1 MHLLGRNLATGR
13 GTRRGIAV
21 GAALVLVAGV
31 VVATTRDSPCPAFA
45 MTTGDRVRI
54 NVVLAD
60 AHLHITGQLTHDGNS
75 NEAAFSPTGRR
86 VAYVSAGRLHVVA
99 LDGNDNHIA
108 TYGPVDYPTWS
119 PDAQSLA
126 FVRRARPNELW
137 RVDLR
142 SGRQKLL
149 ATAPDIQGRPQWL
162 PDGRIVYLVP
172 AGVMAAPAGG
182 GNATLL
188 VALSDRLAMFSPDG
202 TKYAVQPPTGG
213 LPINVVDIADGR
225 VVKVPKST
233 SAITRLLAWTTGNQL
248 VFTQNIRGALINI
261 VTWRPGDKKPKLIY
275 RSRGIPI
282 DLADNPAC
290 AP

>member
-1 MHLLGRNLATGR
+1 MAPGR
-13 GTRRGIAV
+13 
-21 GAALVLVAGV
+21 
-31 VVATTRDSPCPAFA
+31 
-45 MTTGDRVRI
+45 
-54 NVVLAD
+54 
-60 AHLHITGQLTHDGNS
+60 AH
-75 NEAAFSPTGRR
+75 
-86 VAYVSAGRLHVVA
+86 
-99 LDGNDNHIA
+99 
-108 TYGPVDYPTWS
+108 
-119 PDAQSLA
+119 
-126 FVRRARPNELW
+126 
-137 RVDLR
+137 
-142 SGRQKLL
+142 
-149 ATAPDIQGRPQWL
+149 
-162 PDGRIVYLVP
+162 
-172 AGVMAAPAGG
+172 AGG

-282 DLADNPAC
+282 DLAENPAC